1 MAFCDS
7 ALAACKVSGKAST
20 GVLVFANQTPVDW
33 CAKLQKPT
41 KTVVCGAEFSA
52 ARTGTEKLMDILATL
67 RAVGVPLDGE
77 AWSLGDNESVVT
89 SSTIPHSVLGK
100 RHNFLSCHHVRAAV
114 ARKVMKFCHVRTH
127 QNIADILTKFLGNK
141 AFVPFTGPSLF
152 KSGDTAFKTAK
163 KKQRFKL
170 VAQ

>member
-1 MAFCDS
+1 M
-7 ALAACKVSGKAST
+7 
-20 GVLVFANQTPVDW
+20 DW
-33 CAKLQKPT
+33 HAKSQKPT
-41 KTVVCGAEFSA
+41 GTAVCGAEFSA

-77 AWSLGDNESVVT
+77 AWLLGDNESVVT

-100 RHNFLSCHHVRAAV
+100 RHNFSSHHHVRAAV
-114 ARKVMKFCHVRTH
+114 AHKVMKFCHVRTH

-141 AFVPFTGPSLF
+141 QFVPFTGPTLF
-152 KSGDTAFKTAK
+152 KSGDTASMKAK

-170 VAQ
+170 VAQQM

>member
-33 CAKLQKPT
+33 CTKLQKPA
-41 KTVVCGAEFSA
+41 KTAVCGAEFSA

-100 RHNFLSCHHVRAAV
+100 RHNFLSCHRVRAAV
-114 ARKVMKFCHVRTH
+114 AHKAMKFCHVRTH
-127 QNIADILTKFLGNK
+127 QNIADILTKFLG
-141 AFVPFTGPSLF
+141 FQQFQPFTGPTLF
-152 KSGDTAFKTAK
+152 KSGDTAWRKAK
-163 KKQRFKL
+163 K
-170 VAQ
+170 